1 MRITNYEKPQSAF
14 LSVEKDMGII
24 VDKIYKNP
32 RIQRLLYY
40 TTSDALDKPNLT
52 DDQQLEL
59 LQHNIKIV
67 TKIKVDNEKYN
78 YLLVSF
84 NNFLLSNNPEFRD
97 NVIEFDIIC
106 HLDNWQLQ
114 DFALRPFKIAAE
126 IDHMFNNKKMTGIG
140 LLQFL
145 SAQEKVLTDEY
156 AAVCLKYIAYH
167 GGEDKFNQP
176 SPKTEEQFLK
186 DFKDYQDNLK
196 AK

>member
-1 MRITNYEKPQSAF
+1 MRITNFERPQSSF

-24 VDKIYKNP
+24 VDAIYKNP

-40 TTSDALDKPNLT
+40 TTSDALDRPNLT
-52 DDQQLEL
+52 NDQQLEL
-59 LQHNIKIV
+59 LEHNIKIV
-67 TKIKVDNEKYN
+67 PKIKVDNEKYN

-97 NVIEFDIIC
+97 NIIEFDIIC
-106 HLDNWQLQ
+106 HLDNWQLR

-126 IDHMFNNKKMTGIG
+126 IDYMFNKKKLTGIG
-140 LLQFL
+140 TLEFL

-167 GGEDKFNQP
+167 GGEDKYKQP
-176 SPKTEEQFLK
+176 NPRDEGQFIK
-186 DFKDYQDNLK
+186 DFKEYQENQK
-196 AK
+196 NK

>member
-1 MRITNYEKPQSAF
+1 MRITNYEKPQSSF

-40 TTSDALDKPNLT
+40 TTSDALDRPNLT

-59 LQHNIKIV
+59 LEHNIKIV
-67 TKIKVDNEKYN
+67 PKIKVDNEKYN
-78 YLLVSF
+78 YLLISF

-97 NVIEFDIIC
+97 NIIEFDIIC
-106 HLDNWQLQ
+106 HLDNWQLR

-126 IDHMFNNKKMTGIG
+126 LDYMFNDKKLTGIG
-140 LLQFL
+140 LLEFL
-145 SAQEKVLTDEY
+145 SAQEQVLTDEY

-167 GGEDKFNQP
+167 GGEDKFKQP
-176 SPKTEEQFLK
+176 NPKDEKRFVE
-186 DFKDYQDNLK
+186 DFKEYQDNIK
-196 AK
+196 K

>member
-1 MRITNYEKPQSAF
+1 MRIVNYERPQSSF
-14 LSVEKDMGII
+14 LSIEKDMGII

-40 TTSDALDKPNLT
+40 TTSDALDRPNLT

-59 LQHNIKIV
+59 LENNIKIV
-67 TKIKVDNEKYN
+67 PKIKVDNIKYN
-78 YLLVSF
+78 YLLISF
-84 NNFLLSNNPEFRD
+84 NNFLLSSNPEFRD

-106 HLDNWQLQ
+106 HLDNWQLR

-126 IDHMFNNKKMTGIG
+126 IDYMFNNKKLTGIG
-140 LLQFL
+140 LLEFL
-145 SAQEKVLTDEY
+145 GAQEKVLSDEY

-167 GGEDKFNQP
+167 GGEDKYKQP
-176 SPKTEEQFLK
+176 NPRDEQQFLE

-196 AK
+196 DK

>member
-1 MRITNYEKPQSAF
+1 MRITNYEKPQSSF

-40 TTSDALDKPNLT
+40 TTSDALDRPNLT

-59 LQHNIKIV
+59 LEHNIKIV
-67 TKIKVDNEKYN
+67 PKIKVDNEKYN
-78 YLLVSF
+78 YLLISF

-97 NVIEFDIIC
+97 NIIEFDIIC
-106 HLDNWQLQ
+106 HLDNWQLR

-126 IDHMFNNKKMTGIG
+126 IDYMFNDRKLTGIG
-140 LLQFL
+140 LLEFL

-167 GGEDKFNQP
+167 GGEDKFRQP
-176 SPKTEEQFLK
+176 NPKDEKRFVK
-186 DFKDYQDNLK
+186 DFKEYQDNIK
-196 AK
+196 DK

>member
-1 MRITNYEKPQSAF
+1 MRINNFERPQSSF

-40 TTSDALDKPNLT
+40 TTSDALDRPNLT

-59 LQHNIKIV
+59 LEHNIKIV
-67 TKIKVDNEKYN
+67 PKIKVDNTKYN

-84 NNFLLSNNPEFRD
+84 NNFLLSSNPEFRD
-97 NVIEFDIIC
+97 NIIEFDIIC
-106 HLDNWQLQ
+106 HLDNWQLK

-126 IDHMFNNKKMTGIG
+126 LDFMFNKKKLTGIG
-140 LLQFL
+140 LLEFL

-167 GGEDKFNQP
+167 GGEDKIKQP
-176 SPKTEEQFLK
+176 NPKDEEQFLK
-186 DFKDYQDNLK
+186 DFKEYEDNIK
-196 AK
+196 T

>member
-1 MRITNYEKPQSAF
+1 MRITNYERPQSSF
-14 LSVEKDMGII
+14 LSIEKDMDII
-24 VDKIYKNP
+24 VNKIYKNP

-59 LQHNIKIV
+59 LEHNIKIV
-67 TKIKVDNEKYN
+67 PKIKVDNVKYN
-78 YLLVSF
+78 YLLISF

-97 NVIEFDIIC
+97 NIIEFDIIC
-106 HLDNWQLQ
+106 HLDNWQLR

-126 IDHMFNNKKMTGIG
+126 LDYMFNKKKLTGIG
-140 LLQFL
+140 TLEFL
-145 SAQEKVLTDEY
+145 SAQEKVLSDEY

-167 GGEDKFNQP
+167 GGEDKYNQP
-176 SPKTEEQFLK
+176 NPRDEQQFLE

-196 AK
+196 DK